1 MRQFLRKL
9 VKVLA
14 YSAAGVVILLAVA
27 VGLFR
32 LFLPRLPEYQDEL
45 KAWASTAI
53 GMEVEFS
60 GMDARWGLRGPEL
73 YFFDAE
79 LIRQEDETRLL
90 AAEEVS
96 VGVAAL
102 RLLRDRTVVVDRIG
116 ISSTA
121 LDVRQRED
129 GSWWLQGAPLS
140 ALTAMDRG
148 DAAGGDIEITA
159 EDVELQIVRP
169 GDERPTYVGIPR
181 LVVDRNAD
189 RIALDSVV
197 RLPGELGRQMTVTAT
212 QLTTPEG
219 DAEVWDVMVDARDL
233 ELGGWAAFV
242 GEPLGEIRGGKAS
255 IELSLRARSAA
266 VEQAAIEFDV
276 TNALLHAAALEP
288 LTTAGRLEYRSDAG
302 GWLLAFDEF
311 SLSSEHGEWPESSLF
326 VQAGVGADGAVDTL
340 DVRADYFN
348 LADLALA
355 LPWLDTG
362 LADTLRRFG
371 LEGVLRDASLTVGD
385 VDQPAAGLA
394 VNAEFSGFGFQP
406 HGKLPGIRNLS
417 GSVRAEP
424 SGGLLDLDST
434 EVEIRLPDYLSIPL
448 PLDDLYG
455 TLIWRHS
462 DTRTTVLSDN
472 VVLRNADFSIS
483 SSVELALE
491 PLQSP
496 VVDLVSRFSVTDIAS
511 VKRFIPD
518 GLLGPMLYDWFQSA
532 LLSGSIPSGRAVLSG
547 PLDAFPFDNDEGR
560 MRIEANVRDTEFKYL
575 PRWPAAEMLDVD
587 VVLDRTH
594 LYTRRNQSQSV
605 GNSIVNARVD
615 IRDLRQPVLTI
626 DGSATGTLDTL
637 RRFAAESPLAGLFAG
652 QLDRIGVSGDAS
664 LVLDLDVPL
673 LRARDFE
680 VSARIRTADGTVS
693 VPGLDPPVTEVA
705 GSVTIERRTISS
717 ESLTGMFL
725 GEPVRFELQPA
736 PDELDG
742 YSIVLNANGR
752 VDDTGLVDGLGLPA
766 RGLLSGETEY
776 VVSVLFPDANAE
788 TPVPLAVEAA
798 SDLVGIGVAL
808 PEPFAKAP
816 DEPLTFAG
824 ELRFA
829 PGGERIDAQG
839 GLDDDLRWRLAFLR
853 SGESWDLDRGVLS
866 LGPESPAPADT
877 RGLHIRGHAS
887 DVVLEEWLALGRRAD
902 IGTSAGAGG
911 NADVV
916 ERIRSVDVAVTNL
929 RLLGQHLVDHRVRLD
944 RSARDWLVQFD
955 GPDVKGSVFVPYE
968 LSGERPLVLDM
979 ERLVLPGD
987 ATAVPGSGGGTD
999 PRELPAITLRT
1010 AEFGL
1015 GDRFFG
1021 AVEAEFARVPAGL
1034 ESTKII
1040 AEDETFEI
1048 VANASWLADDAD
1060 PLGSRTR
1067 VSATLRSTDVA
1078 TTLGRLGYSPGLV
1091 SDDMNVLLDVGW
1103 SGGPGG
1109 DFLPTLDGEV
1119 QLRLGT
1125 GQLDEVE
1132 PGAGRVFGLMSVV
1145 ALPRRL
1151 SLDFS
1156 DVFGDG
1162 FGFDSIE
1169 GTFRLDDGQTYTCN
1183 LSLEAPAADIA
1194 IVGRAGLVD
1203 SDYEQTALIGAN
1215 VGNALPV
1222 VVAAAAGPQAAVA
1235 ALIFSQIFK
1244 KPLQGLSQVYYS
1256 IDGSWSEPVLAPADA
1271 ERFAVSSELAG
1282 CLNSSPA
1289 ETESARR

>member
-1 MRQFLRKL
+1 MRQFLKKL
-9 VKVLA
+9 VKILA

-45 KAWASTAI
+45 KAWASDAI

-79 LIRQEDETRLL
+79 LIRPEDATRLL

-116 ISSTA
+116 ISATA

-140 ALTAMDRG
+140 ALTAMNRG
-148 DAAGGDIEITA
+148 NATGGDIEVTA
-159 EDVELQIVRP
+159 EDIELQVLRP
-169 GDERPTYVGIPR
+169 GDERPTYIGIQR

-189 RIALDSVV
+189 RLALDSLV
-197 RLPGELGRQMTVTAT
+197 RLPGELGRQMTVTAA
-212 QLTTPEG
+212 QLASPEAG
-219 DAEVWDVMVDARDL
+219 ADAWDVTVDARDL

-242 GEPLGEIRGGKAS
+242 GEPLGEIHGGRGS
-255 IELSLRARSAA
+255 VELSLRVGSAG
-266 VEQAAIEFDV
+266 VEQAAIDFDV
-276 TNALLHAAALEP
+276 TDALLHAADEP
-288 LTTAGRLEYRSDAG
+288 LTTAGRLEYRRDAG

-311 SLSSEHGEWPESSLF
+311 SLSSEHGVWPESSLL
-326 VQAGVGADGAVDTL
+326 VQASVDADGALDTL

-355 LPWLDTG
+355 LPWLDAG
-362 LADTLRRFG
+362 LADTLRRLG
-371 LEGVLRDASLTVGD
+371 PEGVLRDASLSLGD
-385 VDQPAAGLA
+385 MENPAAGLA
-394 VNAEFSGFGFQP
+394 LNAEFSGFGIRP
-406 HGKLPGIRNLS
+406 DGKRPGISNLS
-417 GSVRAEP
+417 GSLRAEP

-434 EVEIRLPDYLSIPL
+434 EVEVRLPDYLSIPL

-455 TLIWRHS
+455 TLIWRQS

-472 VVLRNADFSIS
+472 VVLRNADFSVS
-483 SSVELALE
+483 SSLELVLE
-491 PLQSP
+491 PERSP
-496 VVDLVSRFSVTDIAS
+496 VVDLASRFSVTDIAS

-532 LLSGSIPSGRAVLSG
+532 LVSGSIPTGRAVLSG
-547 PLDAFPFDNDEGR
+547 PLDAFPFDNGEGR

-587 VVLDRTH
+587 VVLDRLH
-594 LYTRRNQSQSV
+594 LYTRRNQSRSV

-626 DGSATGTLDTL
+626 DGSATGTLETL
-637 RRFAAESPLAGLFAG
+637 RQFAAASPLAGLFAG
-652 QLDRIGVSGDAS
+652 QLDRIAVSGDAS

-693 VPGLDPPVTEVA
+693 VPGLDPPITEVA

-717 ESLTGMFL
+717 EALTGMFL

-752 VDDTGLVDGLGLPA
+752 VSDAGLVDGLGLPA

-776 VVSVLFPDANAE
+776 VVSVLFPDANADQ
-788 TPVPLAVEAA
+788 PGPLAVEAA
-798 SDLVGIGVAL
+798 SDLVGIGIAL

-824 ELRFA
+824 EMQFDA
-829 PGGERIDAQG
+829 GGERIDAEG

-866 LGPESPAPADT
+866 LGSDPPVPADT
-877 RGLHIRGHAS
+877 RGLHLRGRAS
-887 DVVLEEWLALGRRAD
+887 DVVLEEWLALGNGG
-902 IGTSAGAGG
+902 GTETAVGVGG
-911 NADVV
+911 NADIV
-916 ERIRSVDVAVTNL
+916 ERIRSVDVEVTNL

-968 LSGERPLVLDM
+968 FAGERPLVLDM

-987 ATAVPGSGGGTD
+987 ATAVPGSGGKTD
-999 PRELPAITLRT
+999 PRDLPAITLRT
-1010 AEFGL
+1010 EEFGL

-1021 AVEAEFARVPAGL
+1021 AVEADFARVPTGI
-1034 ESTKII
+1034 ESTRIV
-1040 AEDETFEI
+1040 AEDDTFEI
-1048 VANASWLADDAD
+1048 VANGSWLADGAD
-1060 PLGSRTR
+1060 PEGSRTTI
-1067 VSATLRSTDVA
+1067 SATLRSTDVA
-1078 TTLGRLGYSPGLV
+1078 ATLGRLGYSPGLV
-1091 SDDMNVLLDVGW
+1091 ADDMNVLLDVGW

-1119 QLRLGT
+1119 RLRLGA

-1162 FGFDSIE
+1162 FGFDRIE

-1194 IVGRAGLVD
+1194 IVGRASLVD
-1203 SDYEQTALIGAN
+1203 NDYEQTALIGAN

-1256 IDGSWSEPVLAPADA
+1256 IDGSWNEPVLAPADA
-1271 ERFAVSSELAG
+1271 ERFAASSELAG
-1282 CLNSSPA
+1282 CLKSAAA

>member
-1 MRQFLRKL
+1 MRQFLKKL

-53 GMEVEFS
+53 GMEVQFS

-79 LIRQEDETRLL
+79 LIRPEDATRLL

-96 VGVAAL
+96 VGVALL

-116 ISSTA
+116 ISNTA

-129 GSWWLQGAPLS
+129 GSWWLQGARLS
-140 ALTAMDRG
+140 ALTGMNRG
-148 DAAGGDIEITA
+148 NAAGGDIEVTA
-159 EDVELQIVRP
+159 EDIELQVLRP
-169 GDERPTYVGIPR
+169 GDERPTYIGISR

-189 RIALDSVV
+189 RIALDSLV

-212 QLTTPEG
+212 QLTSP
-219 DAEVWDVMVDARDL
+219 DAETGAWDVTLDARDL

-242 GEPLGEIRGGKAS
+242 GEPLGEIRGGQGS
-255 IELSLRARSAA
+255 VELSLRVGSGG
-266 VEQAAIEFDV
+266 VEQAAVDFDV
-276 TNALLHAAALEP
+276 ANALLHAAATEP
-288 LTTAGRLEYRSDAG
+288 VTTAGRLDYRSDAG
-302 GWLLAFDEF
+302 GWLLAFDDF
-311 SLSSEHGEWPESSLF
+311 SFSSEHGTWPESSLL
-326 VQAGVGADGAVDTL
+326 VQATVDADGRIETL
-340 DVRADYFN
+340 DVRADYVD
-348 LADLALA
+348 LADLSLA
-355 LPWLDTG
+355 LPWLDAG
-362 LADTLRRFG
+362 LADTLRR
-371 LEGVLRDASLTVGD
+371 LSPEGVLRNASLSIGD
-385 VDQPAAGLA
+385 MENPVSELA
-394 VNAEFSGFGFQP
+394 LNAEFSAVGIRP
-406 HGKLPGIRNLS
+406 HGKLPGISNLS
-417 GSVRAEP
+417 GSLRAEP

-434 EVEIRLPDYLSIPL
+434 EVEIGLPDLLSIPL

-455 TLIWRHS
+455 TLIWRRS
-462 DTRTTVLSDN
+462 DARTTVLSDN

-483 SSVELALE
+483 SGLELVLE
-491 PLQSP
+491 PDRSP
-496 VVDLVSRFSVTDIAS
+496 IVDLASRFSVTDIAS

-532 LLSGSIPSGRAVLSG
+532 LVSGSIPSGRAVLSG

-560 MRIEANVRDTEFKYL
+560 MLIEANVRDTEFKYL

-587 VVLDRTH
+587 VVLDRLH
-594 LYTRRNQSQSV
+594 LYTRRNQSRSV

-637 RRFAAESPLAGLFAG
+637 RRFAADSPLAGLFAG
-652 QLDRIGVSGDAS
+652 QLDKIGVSGDAS

-693 VPGLDPPVTEVA
+693 VPGLDPPITEVA
-705 GSVTIERRTISS
+705 GSVTIEKRTISS
-717 ESLTGMFL
+717 EALTGTFL
-725 GEPVRFELQPA
+725 EQPVRFELQPA
-736 PDELDG
+736 PEELDG

-752 VDDTGLVDGLGLPA
+752 VSDAGLVDGLGLPA
-766 RGLLSGETEY
+766 RGLLSGDAEY
-776 VVSVLFPDANAE
+776 VVSVLFPDANADA
-788 TPVPLAVEAA
+788 PGPLAVEAA
-798 SDLVGIGVAL
+798 SDLVGIGIAL

-824 ELRFA
+824 EMQFDA
-829 PGGERIDAQG
+829 GGERIDAQG
-839 GLDDDLRWRLAFLR
+839 GLDDDLRWRLAFLK

-866 LGPESPAPADT
+866 LGAEPPVPADT
-877 RGLHIRGHAS
+877 RGLHIRGRAS
-887 DVVLEEWLALGRRAD
+887 DVVLEEWLALGND
-902 IGTSAGAGG
+902 NETGAGAGG
-911 NADVV
+911 NADIV
-916 ERIRSVDVAVTNL
+916 ERIRSVDVEVTNL

-968 LSGERPLVLDM
+968 FAGERPLVLDM

-987 ATAVPGSGGGTD
+987 ATAVPGSGSNTD
-999 PRELPAITLRT
+999 PRDLPAITLRT
-1010 AEFGL
+1010 EEFGI
-1015 GDRFFG
+1015 GDSFFG
-1021 AVEAEFARVPAGL
+1021 AVEADIARVPTGL
-1034 ESTKII
+1034 ESTRIV
-1040 AEDETFEI
+1040 ARDDTFEI
-1048 VANASWLADDAD
+1048 VANGSWLADGAD
-1060 PLGSRTR
+1060 PEGSRTAIN
-1067 VSATLRSTDVA
+1067 ATLRSTDVA

-1091 SDDMNVLLDVGW
+1091 ADDMSVLLDVGW

-1132 PGAGRVFGLMSVV
+1132 PGAGRVFGLMSIV

-1162 FGFDSIE
+1162 FGFDRIE

-1194 IVGRAGLVD
+1194 IVGRASLVD
-1203 SDYEQTALIGAN
+1203 NDYEQTALIGAN
-1215 VGNALPV
+1215 VGNAIPV
-1222 VVAAAAGPQAAVA
+1222 FVAAAAGPQAAVA
-1235 ALIFSQIFK
+1235 ALIFSQVFK

-1256 IDGSWSEPVLAPADA
+1256 IDGSWSEPVLAPADP
-1271 ERFAVSSELAG
+1271 ERFAASSELAG
-1282 CLNSSPA
+1282 CLNPQPA

>member
-1 MRQFLRKL
+1 MRQFVKKL

-14 YSAAGVVILLAVA
+14 YTAAGVVILLAVA

-45 KAWASTAI
+45 KAWASEAI
-53 GMEVEFS
+53 GMEVQFS

-79 LIRQEDETRLL
+79 LIRPTDATRLL

-116 ISSTA
+116 ISNTA
-121 LDVRQRED
+121 LDVRQRDD
-129 GSWWLQGAPLS
+129 GSWWLQGAPLDT
-140 ALTAMDRG
+140 LTAMNNG
-148 DAAGGDIEITA
+148 NAAAGEIEITG
-159 EDVELQIVRP
+159 EDVELQVLRP
-169 GDERPTYVGIPR
+169 GDARPTYIDIPR

-189 RIALDSVV
+189 RVAIDSLI
-197 RLPGELGRQMTVTAT
+197 RLPEELGRQVTVNAT
-212 QLTTPEG
+212 QLISPEAAG
-219 DAEVWDVMVDARDL
+219 QAWDVTVDARDL
-233 ELGGWAAFV
+233 ELGGWATFV
-242 GEPLGEIRGGKAS
+242 GGRLGELREGRATL
-255 IELSLRARSAA
+255 EASLRIGPAG
-266 VEQAAIEFDV
+266 VEQAAVDFAV
-276 TNALLHAAALEP
+276 TNALLHVGATEP
-288 LTTAGRLEYRSDAG
+288 LSSAGRLDYRSDDG
-302 GWLLAFDEF
+302 GWLLALDDFLLE
-311 SLSSEHGEWPESSLF
+311 SEHGVWPESSLL
-326 VQAGVGADGAVDTL
+326 VQTSVGPDGAIETL
-340 DVRADYFN
+340 DLRADYFD
-348 LADLALA
+348 LADLSLA
-355 LPWLDTG
+355 LPWLDSA
-362 LADTLRRFG
+362 LADRLRR
-371 LEGVLRDASLTVGD
+371 LDPEGVLRSASVSLRD
-385 VDQPAAGLA
+385 LANPAADLA
-394 VNAEFSGFGFQP
+394 LNAEFSGLGVSP
-406 HGKLPGIRNLS
+406 DGPLPGISNLS
-417 GSVRAEP
+417 GSLRADA

-434 EVEIRLPDYLSIPL
+434 EVEVRMPAYLSIPL

-455 TLIWRHS
+455 TLIWRQS
-462 DTRTTVLSDN
+462 DGRTTVLSDN
-472 VVLRNADFSIS
+472 IVLRNADFSVS
-483 SSVELALE
+483 SSLELMLE
-491 PLQSP
+491 PDESP
-496 VVDLVSRFSVTDIAS
+496 VIDLASRFSVTDIAS

-518 GLLGPMLYDWFQSA
+518 GLLGPMLYDWFQNA
-532 LLSGSIPSGRAVLSG
+532 LLSGRIPSGRAVMTG

-575 PRWPAAEMLDVD
+575 PRWPAAQMLDVD
-587 VVLDRTH
+587 VVLDRLH
-594 LYTRRNQSQSV
+594 LYTRRNQSRST

-652 QLDRIGVSGDAS
+652 QIDKIDVAGDAS
-664 LVLDLDVPL
+664 LTLDLDVPL

-680 VSARIRTADGTVS
+680 VAARIQTANGTVS
-693 VPGLDPPVTEVA
+693 VPGLEPPVTEVA

-717 ESLTGMFL
+717 DALTGMFL
-725 GEPVRFELQPA
+725 GKPVSFDLQPA
-736 PDELDG
+736 PEELDG
-742 YSIVLNANGR
+742 YSIVLNATGQ
-752 VDDTGLVDGLGLPA
+752 VSDAGLVDGLGLPA
-766 RGLLSGETEY
+766 RGLLTGDTEY
-776 VVSVLFPDANAE
+776 LVSVLFPDANAE
-788 TPVPLAVEAA
+788 TPGPLAVEAA
-798 SDLVGIGVAL
+798 SDLIGIEIAL
-808 PEPFAKAP
+808 PEPFAKAA
-816 DEPLTFAG
+816 DEPLAFAG
-824 ELRFA
+824 EMRFA
-829 PGGERIDAQG
+829 PGGERIDAEG
-839 GLDDDLRWRLAFLR
+839 GLDDDLRWQLAFLR
-853 SGESWDLDRGVLS
+853 DGELWDLDRGVLS
-866 LGPESPAPADT
+866 LGPEPPPPADT
-877 RGLHIRGHAS
+877 RGLHIRGRAS
-887 DVVLEEWLALGRRAD
+887 DVVLEEWLALGGD
-902 IGTSAGAGG
+902 AGG
-911 NADVV
+911 NADIV
-916 ERIRSVDVAVTNL
+916 ERIRSVDVEVTNL

-955 GPDVKGSVFVPYE
+955 GSDVKGSVFVPYE
-968 LSGERPLVLDM
+968 FAGERPLVLDM

-987 ATAVPGSGGGTD
+987 ATAVPGSGGSTD
-999 PRELPAITLRT
+999 PRNLPAITLRT
-1010 AEFGL
+1010 EEFGL

-1021 AVEAEFARVPAGL
+1021 AVEADFARVPAGL
-1034 ESTKII
+1034 ESTRIV
-1040 AEDETFEI
+1040 AEDDTFEI
-1048 VANASWLADDAD
+1048 VANGSWLVDEAD
-1060 PLGSRTR
+1060 PEGSRTR
-1067 VSATLRSTDVA
+1067 VSATLNSTDVA

-1091 SDDMNVLLDVGW
+1091 SDDMSVLLDVGW

-1162 FGFDSIE
+1162 FGFDRIE

-1194 IVGRAGLVD
+1194 IVGRASLVD

-1271 ERFAVSSELAG
+1271 ERFAASSQLAG
-1282 CLNSSPA
+1282 CLEAAA